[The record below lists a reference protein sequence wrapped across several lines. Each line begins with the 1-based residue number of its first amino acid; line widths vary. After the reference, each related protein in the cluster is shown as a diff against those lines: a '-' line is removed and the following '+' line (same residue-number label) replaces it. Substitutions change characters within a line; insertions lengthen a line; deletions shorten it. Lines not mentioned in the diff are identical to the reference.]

1 MTGIQAIRSF
11 PGWQLLLLALG
22 LSICSGCAYLGS
34 SVMPFQ
40 IDALMSGLHQSAS
53 RAGMFGFFE
62 IMAFAVFMMV
72 LSRLTGRVSVVMTA
86 FLGAGLAAVSSLLTA
101 AGPSSSV
108 WTWGCAILF
117 GLGEAF
123 LGRSYVCAASASK
136 NPDRM
141 YAISN
146 GGGLIVL
153 VAVIDAIPYATRSF
167 GELGV
172 FVGIAAIVALI
183 APFMA
188 TLRYAP
194 SLPVRQ
200 NAEKMRLTR
209 GGVALLFIWVGS
221 SLGSSMAWS
230 FAERVGRAI
239 HLSADYIVFLSTV
252 GIVSSVLVS
261 FVVGA
266 LARSLRREIILPLTL
281 VGTGVG
287 GLLACAAWNS
297 WSYTAGVIIY
307 WNCSM
312 LSYAW
317 LLGSAAALDHTGRTG
332 TFCGG
337 MDRMGYALGA
347 PLGGLIID
355 HSSFTMLGIAGC
367 VACVVSIPFGLPVL
381 LREIRQSEAETQPV
395 SSLAEAG

>member
-1 MTGIQAIRSF
+1 MTGIQAVRYL
-11 PGWQLLLLALG
+11 PGRQLLLLALG

-62 IMAFAVFMMV
+62 IMSFAVFMVV

-86 FLGAGLAAVSSLLTA
+86 FLGAGLAVLSSLLTA
-101 AGPSSSV
+101 TGLSSSA
-108 WTWGCAILF
+108 WTWGCALLF
-117 GLGEAF
+117 GLGEAL
-123 LGRSYVCAASASK
+123 LGRSYVCAASASE

-172 FVGIAAIVALI
+172 FVGIAVIVAVI

-188 TLRYAP
+188 TLRHAP
-194 SLPVRQ
+194 PLPVRQ
-200 NAEKMRLTR
+200 STEKMRLTR

-261 FVVGA
+261 FIVGA
-266 LARSLRREIILPLTL
+266 LAQRLRREIILPLTL

-287 GLLACAAWNS
+287 GLLACCAWDS

-317 LLGSAAALDHTGRTG
+317 LLGSAAALDHTGRVG

-347 PLGGLIID
+347 PLGGLIVD
-355 HSSFTMLGIAGC
+355 HASFTMLGIAGC
-367 VACVVSIPFGLPVL
+367 VACVVSLPFGLPVL
-381 LREIRQSEAETQPV
+381 LREIRASGTEGRPASGLQ
-395 SSLAEAG
+395 AG